1 MKILFKIIFFISLI
15 INVLN
20 ACSGKGK
27 TECNSDNDCTWEES
41 APATCTAINNVM
53 TSGCSEA
60 NTNAEACAAVKA
72 TGNIELC
79 EFEPAAT
86 STDSNTCTVITSVI
100 EGLCT
105 NAATNQ
111 GTCEGV
117 LKGDTKLCT
126 FTDATGTC
134 NDKELETDNDPVTFT
149 GDITITLKSVKGK
162 AVVITIVPAAA
173 DKDKQVTAVT
183 EIKNLQLNSG
193 TSFTKDLTCQIAKG
207 SKLGDVACTMDTA
220 ATKDTKYKLI
230 AKSGESVSFDGED
243 DFEGTTITVDATEV
257 AATEET
263 SPSAPE
269 NNSSSYMKI
278 SSFFTFLFL
287 LF

>member
-1 MKILFKIIFFISLI
+1 MKILFKIIFFVSLI

-20 ACSGKGK
+20 QCSGKGK
-27 TECNSDNDCTWEES
+27 TACNSDSTCTWRET
-41 APATCTAINNVM
+41 AAATCTAIDNIMADV
-53 TSGCSEA
+53 CSAA
-60 NTNAEACAAVKA
+60 NTNADTCAAVKTTA
-72 TGNIELC
+72 NVVLC
-79 EFEPAAT
+79 SFDV
-86 STDSNTCTVITSVI
+86 STCSVQTSVI
-100 EGLCT
+100 QDLCT

-117 LKGDTKLCT
+117 LKEETKLCT

-134 NDKELETDNDPVTFT
+134 NDIELETDNDPVTFT

-162 AVVITIVPAAA
+162 AVVITIAPADA
-173 DKDKQVTAVT
+173 DKNKQVTAET
-183 EIKNLQLNSG
+183 EIENLQLTSG
-193 TSFTKDLTCQIAKG
+193 SSFTKDLTCVIASG

-230 AKSGESVSFDGED
+230 AKSDSQVSFDGED
-243 DFEGTTITVDATEV
+243 DFEGTITVDATEV

-263 SPSAPE
+263 SPSGSPD

>member
-20 ACSGKGK
+20 ECSGKGK
-27 TECNSDNDCTWEES
+27 TECNSDNDCTWDES
-41 APATCTAINNVM
+41 APATCTAIANIM
-53 TSGCSEA
+53 STECSTA
-60 NTNAEACAAVKA
+60 NADAGTCAAVKTTA
-72 TGNIELC
+72 NVALC
-79 EFEPAAT
+79 SFDDSDNSCAAQ
-86 STDSNTCTVITSVI
+86 TSVI
-100 EGLCT
+100 AGLCT
-105 NAATNQ
+105 NAATNKD
-111 GTCEGV
+111 TCEGV
-117 LKGDTKLCT
+117 LKDTTKLCT

-134 NDKELETDNDPVTFT
+134 SDIELETDNDPVTFT

-162 AVVITIVPAAA
+162 AVVITITPATSE
-173 DKDKQVTAVT
+173 KDKEVTAVT

-193 TSFTKDLTCQIAKG
+193 TSFTKDLTCKIAKG
-207 SKLGDVACTMDTA
+207 SKLGDVTCTMETA

-230 AKSGESVSFDGED
+230 IKSDSQVSFDGED
-243 DFEGTTITVDATEV
+243 DFEGTITVDATEV

-263 SPSAPE
+263 SPSGSPD

>member
-1 MKILFKIIFFISLI
+1 MKILFKIVFFITLI

-27 TECNSDNDCTWEES
+27 SDCNSDNTCRWDETAS
-41 APATCTAINNVM
+41 ARCTAIAGIM
-53 TSGCSEA
+53 STDCTSA
-60 NTNAEACAAVKA
+60 NSTENACKEVASGSV
-72 TGNIELC
+72 ELC
-79 EFEPAAT
+79 TFTTGTP
-86 STDSNTCTVITSVI
+86 NTCTVETSVI
-100 EGLCT
+100 EGLCS

-117 LKGDTKLCT
+117 LKGTTKLCT
-126 FTDATGTC
+126 FTEATGTC
-134 NDKELETDNDPVTFT
+134 NDNNQEVLPDPVTFS

-162 AVVITIVPAAA
+162 AVVITIKPAEA
-173 DKDKQVTAVT
+173 DKNKEVTAET
-183 EIKNLQLNSG
+183 AIENLQLTSG
-193 TSFTKDLTCQIAKG
+193 TSFTKDLTCTIASG
-207 SKLGDVACTMDTA
+207 SKLGDVTCTMDTA

-230 AKSGESVSFDGED
+230 EKSGESVSFDGED
-243 DFEGTTITVDATEV
+243 DFEGDVTVDATEV

-263 SPSAPE
+263 SPSGSPD

>member
-1 MKILFKIIFFISLI
+1 MKILLKIIFFITLI

-27 TECNSDNDCTWEES
+27 SACNSDNTCTWEETAS
-41 APATCTAINNVM
+41 ARCTAITDIM
-53 TSGCSEA
+53 STDCTSS
-60 NTNAEACAAVKA
+60 NADSGTCAAVK
-72 TGNIELC
+72 TTENVELC
-79 EFEPAAT
+79 TFDDT
-86 STDSNTCTVITSVI
+86 TSNTCTVKTSVI

-117 LKGDTKLCT
+117 LKGTTKLCT
-126 FTDATGTC
+126 FTEATGTC
-134 NDKELETDNDPVTFT
+134 NDNNQEVLPDPVTFS

-162 AVVITIVPAAA
+162 AVVITIKPAEA
-173 DKDKQVTAVT
+173 DKNKEVTAET
-183 EIKNLQLNSG
+183 AIENLQLTSG
-193 TSFTKDLTCQIAKG
+193 TSFTKDLTCTIASG
-207 SKLGDVACTMDTA
+207 SKLGDVTCTMDTA

-230 AKSGESVSFDGED
+230 EKSGESVSFDGED
-243 DFEGTTITVDATEV
+243 DFEGDVTVDATEV

-263 SPSAPE
+263 SPSGSPD

>member
-20 ACSGKGK
+20 QCSGKGK
-27 TECNSDNDCTWEES
+27 TACNSDNDCTWSETAAAKCVAKQDIMDS
-41 APATCTAINNVM
+41 DCT
-53 TSGCSEA
+53 GA
-60 NTNAEACAAVKA
+60 NTNEGTC
-72 TGNIELC
+72 TGIVAGEVELC
-79 EFEPAAT
+79 TFQAGAT
-86 STDSNTCTVITSVI
+86 SGDPNTCTVKTETIA
-100 EGLCT
+100 GLCT
-105 NAATNQ
+105 AAVADEN
-111 GTCEGV
+111 TCKGV
-117 LKGDTKLCT
+117 KSGETELCT
-126 FTDATGTC
+126 FTAAIPGQCIT
-134 NDKELETDNDPVTFT
+134 KPVSFT
-149 GDITITLKSVKGK
+149 GAITITLKSVKGK
-162 AVVITIVPAAA
+162 AVVITIAPAAA
-173 DKDKQVTAVT
+173 DKDKTVTAET
-183 EIKNLQLNSG
+183 AIENLQLTSG
-193 TSFTKDLTCQIAKG
+193 SSFTKDLTCVIASG

-263 SPSAPE
+263 SPSDPE

>member
-20 ACSGKGK
+20 ACSGKAK
-27 TECNSDNDCTWEES
+27 TACNSDEDCTWSETTAAKCVAKTDIMASNCTGAIADEG
-41 APATCTAINNVM
+41 TCKAIVAG
-53 TSGCSEA
+53 T
-60 NTNAEACAAVKA
+60 V
-72 TGNIELC
+72 ELC
-79 EFEPAAT
+79 TFQAGTP
-86 STDSNTCTVITSVI
+86 NTCTVKTSVI

-105 NAATNQ
+105 AAVADQT
-111 GTCEGV
+111 TCEGV
-117 LKGDTKLCT
+117 VSGSTALCT

-162 AVVITIVPAAA
+162 AVVITIAPAAA
-173 DKDKQVTAVT
+173 DENKEVTAVT

-230 AKSGESVSFDGED
+230 AKSGSSVCFDGED

-263 SPSAPE
+263 SPSDPE